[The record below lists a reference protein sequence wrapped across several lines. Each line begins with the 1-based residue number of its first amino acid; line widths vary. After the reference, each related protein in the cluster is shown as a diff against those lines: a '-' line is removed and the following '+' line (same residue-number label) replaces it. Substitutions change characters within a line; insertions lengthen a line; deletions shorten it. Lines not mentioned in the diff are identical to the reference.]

1 MCSMSNDT
9 QTLDVKSLLA
19 RINDETLR
27 LIDVRR
33 EDDYNIG
40 HITNAVN
47 LPLAKLLEDDK
58 PENVAKLAGDLGISD
73 DTSVVIYDDTFGAL
87 SSRVAWALQY
97 IGHRDVSLLEVTYSQ
112 WKDLGYGTSTDIPS
126 INHDEHSINLQPN
139 ILATADYLEKVKEKK
154 NVVLIDNR
162 ERLNFLEHHIPGAI
176 NIPYKSL
183 GTDGK
188 ILRTKDSM
196 KNFLKNRG
204 ISDDAEI
211 ITYCGSVGTL
221 SGLAYYALK
230 SAGIPNVK
238 LYVRSFKEW
247 RSLEKPIGKQEDAA
261 YWDLSAAV
269 SYTHLRAHET

>member
-1 MCSMSNDT
+1 MNNDT
-9 QTLDVKSLLA
+9 QTFSVKSLLA
-19 RINDETLR
+19 RISDVTLR

-33 EDDYNIG
+33 EEEYRSG

-58 PENVAKLAGDLGISD
+58 PENVAKLAGELGISD
-73 DTSVVIYDDTFGAL
+73 KTSVVIYDDTFGAL
-87 SSRVAWALQY
+87 SSRVAWTLQY
-97 IGHRDVSLLEVTYSQ
+97 IGHQDVSLLEVTYSQ
-112 WKDLGYGTSTDIPS
+112 WKDLGYNISTDSPS
-126 INHDEHSINLQPN
+126 INTVKHSINLQPD
-139 ILATADYLEKVKEKK
+139 ILATADYLEKAKEKK

-188 ILRTKDSM
+188 ILRTKDGM
-196 KNFLKNRG
+196 QNFLKNRG
-204 ISDDAEI
+204 ISNDAEI

-261 YWDLSAAV
+261 YWDLSA
-269 SYTHLRAHET
+269 E

>member
-230 SAGIPNVK
+230 SAGIQNVK

-261 YWDLSAAV
+261 YWDLSA
-269 SYTHLRAHET
+269 E

>member
-1 MCSMSNDT
+1 MCSMSNDA
-9 QTLDVKSLLA
+9 QTLDVKSLLG

-33 EDDYNIG
+33 EEDYNIG

-58 PENVAKLAGDLGISD
+58 PESVAKLAGDLGISD
-73 DTSVVIYDDTFGAL
+73 DTCVVIYDDTFGAL

-112 WKDLGYGTSTDIPS
+112 WKDLGYDTSTDIPS

-261 YWDLSAAV
+261 YWDLSA
-269 SYTHLRAHET
+269 E

>member
-1 MCSMSNDT
+1 MC
-9 QTLDVKSLLA
+9 
-19 RINDETLR
+19 I
-27 LIDVRR
+27 
-33 EDDYNIG
+33 
-40 HITNAVN
+40 
-47 LPLAKLLEDDK
+47 
-58 PENVAKLAGDLGISD
+58 
-73 DTSVVIYDDTFGAL
+73 
-87 SSRVAWALQY
+87 
-97 IGHRDVSLLEVTYSQ
+97 RDR
-112 WKDLGYGTSTDIPS
+112 
-126 INHDEHSINLQPN
+126 
-139 ILATADYLEKVKEKK
+139 YLEKAKEKK

-162 ERLNFLEHHIPGAI
+162 ERLNFLEHHIPGAV

-261 YWDLSAAV
+261 YWDLSA
-269 SYTHLRAHET
+269 E

>member
-1 MCSMSNDT
+1 MSNDT

-261 YWDLSAAV
+261 YWDLSA
-269 SYTHLRAHET
+269 E